1 MFRHSSVART
11 VTSCGLLAAILVSAH
26 PPIAAAEQPAIVDPR
41 VSTYAERQVIR
52 DQYRGQI
59 DVLTFNDEL
68 GDGVPLEQAL
78 ADALNAAHVPS
89 SGRIMR

>member
-1 MFRHSSVART
+1 MFRRSSIART
-11 VTSCGLLAAILVSAH
+11 VASCGLLAAIVASAH
-26 PPIAAAEQPAIVDPR
+26 PPIAMAEQSATIDPR
-41 VSTYAERQVIR
+41 VSTYAERQAIR

-78 ADALNAAHVPS
+78 ADALNAAHIAS
-89 SGRIMR
+89 SRSVAR